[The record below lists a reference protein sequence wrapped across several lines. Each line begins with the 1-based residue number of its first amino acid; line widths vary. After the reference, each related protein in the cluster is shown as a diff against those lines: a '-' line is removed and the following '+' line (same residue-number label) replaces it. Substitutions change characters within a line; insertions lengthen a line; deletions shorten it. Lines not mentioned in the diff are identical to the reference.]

1 VRKHV
6 ERASNDLKSVITTYE
21 GKHTHE
27 VPADRNNGHPSSGH
41 GGVAPP
47 PQADGLHR
55 RPGPAQGGI
64 IPQYSTAAAYGSL
77 AQLGVAGG
85 FPFGMLPRGLAL
97 VPVPAQMAGHHPPAM
112 QGNPRLVLQT
122 REVKGNPA
130 ERPADQ
136 SGTGPAAYQQLM
148 SRLSEG
154 TNM

>member
-1 VRKHV
+1 MRKHV

-27 VPADRNNGHPSSGH
+27 VPAARNIGHPSSEAGD
-41 GGVAPP
+41 VA
-47 PQADGLHR
+47 PQADGVR
-55 RPGPAQGGI
+55 WRPEQARGGL
-64 IPQYSTAAAYGSL
+64 PTFGGAAAYGSL

-97 VPVPAQMAGHHPPAM
+97 VPVPAQMTGHHPSAM

-122 REVKGNPA
+122 MEVKGNPA
-130 ERPADQ
+130 VRSADQ

-148 SRLSEG
+148 SRLSQDP
-154 TNM
+154 NM